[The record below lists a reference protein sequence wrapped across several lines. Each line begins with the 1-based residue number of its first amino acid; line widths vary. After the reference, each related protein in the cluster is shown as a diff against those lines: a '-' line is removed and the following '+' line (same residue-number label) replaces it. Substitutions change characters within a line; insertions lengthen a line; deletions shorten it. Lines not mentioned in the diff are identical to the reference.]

1 MIPQWSPKP
10 ADPAADQLPDSA
22 ALGLRQGKGLLTP
35 FLSVIAICCMVGIA
49 QAKPARCF
57 TTDDGEFRCQFLATD
72 RNGSFMI
79 SAPGKPS
86 YRLNTAEPGVAYGFM
101 SLGSKTISLPGRYLR
116 DKNEPA
122 CWVNDSTQTKI
133 CAW

>member
-1 MIPQWSPKP
+1 MNRLSNSAGAQPRH
-10 ADPAADQLPDSA
+10 AAGLAATALTVA
-22 ALGLRQGKGLLTP
+22 AL
-35 FLSVIAICCMVGIA
+35 CCLAGIA

-57 TTDDGEFRCQFLATD
+57 TTDDGDYSCQFRLTD
-72 RNGSFMI
+72 RDGSFEI

-86 YRLNTAEPGVAYGFM
+86 YRLTMDESGVAFGFVT
-101 SLGSKTISLPGRYLR
+101 LGSKSIPLPGRYMR